1 MAERR
6 WEVLKVV
13 FCERAGCEVALEAQM
28 AYPSEVL
35 PDQPPR
41 LISKRCSRGLECNF
55 WEHMT
60 CVWAGTNPLYDPFA
74 ETH

>member
-35 PDQPPR
+35 PDQPH
-41 LISKRCSRGLECNF
+41 G
-55 WEHMT
+55 
-60 CVWAGTNPLYDPFA
+60 
-74 ETH
+74 